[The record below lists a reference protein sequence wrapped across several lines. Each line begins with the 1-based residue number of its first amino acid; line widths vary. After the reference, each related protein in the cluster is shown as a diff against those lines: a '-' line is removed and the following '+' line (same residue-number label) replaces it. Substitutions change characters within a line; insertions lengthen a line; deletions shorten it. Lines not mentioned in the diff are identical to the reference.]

1 MDVAPARAPLDR
13 RSVDAARTD
22 RRRRYHL
29 RRTRCTGSD
38 GHPDQWRGSST
49 ALAGWALAVEAG
61 VGSECL
67 WGLLITSAVAIAVS
81 RLFTSTPRGVLVG
94 DTLRA
99 FLTAAFYAITPALWM
114 ISRPA
119 CSDESAD
126 VKIGS

>member
-1 MDVAPARAPLDR
+1 MWPLRAHHWI
-13 RSVDAARTD
+13 AARSTQLGPIAD
-22 RRRRYHL
+22 VVTIFGVLAAR
-29 RRTRCTGSD
+29 GSD
-38 GHPDQWRGSST
+38 GHPDQWRGSSN